1 MWIHA
6 LTYFTEL
13 EDERCN
19 EFFEKALDSIA
30 NDNLRKDKD

>member
-13 EDERCN
+13 EDERCDK
-19 EFFEKALDSIA
+19 FFEKALDTIG
-30 NDNLRKDKD
+30 NDNSKKDKE